1 MCVCVHVGLE
11 RRLPS
16 RGIPDPYCCPWFCT
30 CGSSFVCFLFLSL
43 IVAAWSL
50 KTGSGTMSHLVLE
63 LVTGGLYVFVA
74 RLMSDKWDEF
84 SGLEGLYVQLA
95 ALRSTH
101 NTTISRGLNLFSFS
115 ALFSLCVCISL
126 SLSFS
131 LLLLCA
137 LTRFSPKLCLGPEW
151 SLCFSHLPYHTS
163 CTTIGGHN
171 VFTMP
176 SGGREHTQIKK
187 NWQRHPRSLVTW

>member
-1 MCVCVHVGLE
+1 MSDWNTAFPWHL
-11 RRLPS
+11 
-16 RGIPDPYCCPWFCT
+16 DPYCPWFLHLWKL
-30 CGSSFVCFLFLSL
+30 FVFFFFLFLSL
-43 IVAAWSL
+43 IVTASSL
-50 KTGSGTMSHLVLE
+50 KLGLELWVTSFSCTLE
-63 LVTGGLYVFVA
+63 LVTGGLYVSVA
-74 RLMSDKWDEF
+74 RLMSDKQDEF

-101 NTTISRGLNLFSFS
+101 NKTISRGLNLFS
-115 ALFSLCVCISL
+115 L
-126 SLSFS
+126 SLSFFLS

-151 SLCFSHLPYHTS
+151 SLCFSHLPYRTS

-187 NWQRHPRSLVTW
+187 TTTDKDIHGCL